1 MWFRAK
7 TFGWG
12 WYPCSWQG
20 WGVLIMYIFALIST
34 AVFMDTAVKSSYY
47 LFVQF
52 FPNFYILTVFL
63 IIICYTTGEKP
74 GWRWGNRT
82 KDRNDQE
89 ISVSQDQP
97 LS

>member
-1 MWFRAK
+1 
-7 TFGWG
+7 
-12 WYPCSWQG
+12 
-20 WGVLIMYIFALIST
+20 MYIFALIST